1 AISSIMSF
9 DNFTLSAPPDT
20 DVWKKP
26 PSHNVYSAPTKAVPT
41 KSLSQ
46 FRSAKITFSADWSEQ
61 YDQAG
66 LILTFDS
73 LSGRE
78 RRWIKTGL
86 EYYNG
91 TPQLSTVS
99 CHTWADWSI
108 APLAAFGDT
117 KSVTVLVEKAQDN
130 LGLSLWVYYVNLD
143 GTKEPLREVCWV
155 YGDDDASG
163 KDWNLTVGALVAR
176 PSKDA
181 KSDLEV
187 HFKDFDVQ
195 WQ

>member
-1 AISSIMSF
+1 MSSEA
-9 DNFTLSAPPDT
+9 FTLFASPDT

-46 FRSAKITFSADWSEQ
+46 FKSAKITFSADWSEQ
-61 YDQAG
+61 YDQGG

-91 TPQLSTVS
+91 TQQISTVS
-99 CHTWADWSI
+99 CHSWADWSI
-108 APLAAFGDT
+108 VPLTAFEDT
-117 KSVTVLVEKAQDN
+117 KTITVLVEKVHDD
-130 LGLSLWVYYVNLD
+130 LGLGLWIYYVKQD

-163 KDWNLTVGALVAR
+163 TDWNLTVGALAAR
-176 PSKDA
+176 PAKDA

-187 HFKDFDVQ
+187 QFKDFDVQ
-195 WQ
+195 WE

>member
-1 AISSIMSF
+1 MSSES
-9 DNFTLSAPPDT
+9 FTLSAPPDT

-26 PSHNVYSAPTKAVPT
+26 PSHNVYNATIKAVPA
-41 KSLSQ
+41 KPLSQ
-46 FRSAKITFSADWSEQ
+46 FKSAKITFSADWSEQ
-61 YDQAG
+61 YDQGG

-86 EYYNG
+86 EFFNG
-91 TPQLSTVS
+91 TQQISTVA
-99 CHTWADWSI
+99 CDRWADWSI
-108 APLAAFGDT
+108 APLAGFEET
-117 KSVTVLVEKAQDN
+117 KSITVLVEKGRDG
-130 LGLSLWVYYVNLD
+130 LGLGLWVYYVKQD
-143 GTKEPLREVCWV
+143 GSKEPLREICWL

-176 PSKDA
+176 PAKDA
-181 KSDLEV
+181 KGDLEV

-195 WQ
+195 WE

>member
-1 AISSIMSF
+1 MFPEAF
-9 DNFTLSAPPDT
+9 NLSAPPDT

-26 PSHNVYSAPTKAVPT
+26 PSHNVYNAPIQALPT

-46 FRSAKITFSADWSEQ
+46 FKSAKITFSGEWSEQ

-73 LSGRE
+73 LSGRD

-86 EYYNG
+86 EFYNG
-91 TPQLSTVS
+91 APQLSTVTT
-99 CHTWADWSI
+99 HTWSDWSV
-108 APLAAFGDT
+108 APLAAFEDT
-117 KSVTVLVEKAQDN
+117 KSITVYAEKAQDE
-130 LGLSLWVYYVNLD
+130 LGLSLWVYYVKQD
-143 GTKEPLREVCWV
+143 GTKEPLREVTWV

-176 PSKDA
+176 PA
-181 KSDLEV
+181 KNVGCDLEV
-187 HFKDFDVQ
+187 QFKDFEVQ
-195 WQ
+195 WE